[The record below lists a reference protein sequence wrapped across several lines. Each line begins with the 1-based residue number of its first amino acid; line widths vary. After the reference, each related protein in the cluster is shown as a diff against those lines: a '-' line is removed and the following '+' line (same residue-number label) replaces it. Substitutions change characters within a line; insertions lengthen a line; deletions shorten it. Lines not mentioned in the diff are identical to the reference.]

1 MSDNTS
7 NTSKALKGMS
17 SQTIVTIV
25 LGLVDIVSFGIMSR
39 LLTQE
44 DFGYYAAITAI
55 TTVFASFSETGLGSA
70 IIQRKNITD
79 KFVNNAYT
87 LSLIF
92 GITIAAILVAL
103 SKPLSVGLVDESLMI
118 PLMLMSITLLF
129 HNIISVNTSIMYR
142 RLEFVQVGMINLV
155 SLVITTIVAILLA
168 YMGLGYYAI
177 LTKAVLATII
187 TLVLSHIGAKTKFR
201 LQLDFETVKSIF
213 GFSGWLMISV
223 FFRNLAQQLDRL
235 LMSNM
240 LSVNSLGAYNRPK
253 EFIIQISSKINGIF
267 DTALFPVLSGI
278 QDDIEAV
285 KRAYLRSFYYMN
297 IFAIVLSLAFV
308 FNSELIIRV
317 FFGEKWMSILLT
329 MQILSCMLVFNVD
342 ARLAD
347 CYLRSLGWTKQQ
359 FYFRVIEV
367 VAQLIGILIG
377 GHYGINGIAVSVVL
391 VNILTIAA
399 KNYYITK
406 RLGIDT
412 FKVIKTILKSWKVSY
427 LTLPV
432 LIILQ
437 CLLPHH
443 LLGNVINAFIFCLLY
458 LFAFVVYPNMIG
470 SMYKNEVYPTIIS
483 KLKIKK

>member
-1 MSDNTS
+1 M
-7 NTSKALKGMS
+7 
-17 SQTIVTIV
+17 
-25 LGLVDIVSFGIMSR
+25 
-39 LLTQE
+39 
-44 DFGYYAAITAI
+44 
-55 TTVFASFSETGLGSA
+55 
-70 IIQRKNITD
+70 
-79 KFVNNAYT
+79 
-87 LSLIF
+87 
-92 GITIAAILVAL
+92 
-103 SKPLSVGLVDESLMI
+103 
-118 PLMLMSITLLF
+118 
-129 HNIISVNTSIMYR
+129 
-142 RLEFVQVGMINLV
+142 
-155 SLVITTIVAILLA
+155 
-168 YMGLGYYAI
+168 
-177 LTKAVLATII
+177 
-187 TLVLSHIGAKTKFR
+187 
-201 LQLDFETVKSIF
+201 
-213 GFSGWLMISV
+213 
-223 FFRNLAQQLDRL
+223 
-235 LMSNM
+235 
-240 LSVNSLGAYNRPK
+240 
-253 EFIIQISSKINGIF
+253 
-267 DTALFPVLSGI
+267 LSGI

-470 SMYKNEVYPTIIS
+470 SMYKNEVYPTITS

>member
-79 KFVNNAYT
+79 KFINNAYT

-103 SKPLSVGLVDESLMI
+103 SKPLSVGLVNESLII

-391 VNILTIAA
+391 VNILTIVA

>member
-79 KFVNNAYT
+79 KFINNAYT

-103 SKPLSVGLVDESLMI
+103 SKPLSVGLVDESLII

-235 LMSNM
+235 LMSNI

>member
-103 SKPLSVGLVDESLMI
+103 SKPLSVGLVDESLII

-317 FFGEKWMSILLT
+317 FFGAKWMSILLT

-342 ARLAD
+342 ARFAD

>member
-79 KFVNNAYT
+79 KFINNAYT

-103 SKPLSVGLVDESLMI
+103 SKPLSVGLVDESLII

-437 CLLPHH
+437 YLLPHH

>member
-103 SKPLSVGLVDESLMI
+103 SKPLSVGLVDESLII

-285 KRAYLRSFYYMN
+285 KRAYLRSFYYIN

>member
-103 SKPLSVGLVDESLMI
+103 SKPLSVGLVDESLII

-168 YMGLGYYAI
+168 YMGLGYTHESGFGNNYNI
-177 LTKAVLATII
+177 GII
-187 TLVLSHIGAKTKFR
+187 AYWRKNKIPITAG
-201 LQLDFETVKSIF
+201 
-213 GFSGWLMISV
+213 
-223 FFRNLAQQLDRL
+223 FRNC
-235 LMSNM
+235 
-240 LSVNSLGAYNRPK
+240 
-253 EFIIQISSKINGIF
+253 KIN
-267 DTALFPVLSGI
+267 
-278 QDDIEAV
+278 
-285 KRAYLRSFYYMN
+285 
-297 IFAIVLSLAFV
+297 
-308 FNSELIIRV
+308 
-317 FFGEKWMSILLT
+317 
-329 MQILSCMLVFNVD
+329 
-342 ARLAD
+342 
-347 CYLRSLGWTKQQ
+347 
-359 FYFRVIEV
+359 FR
-367 VAQLIGILIG
+367 
-377 GHYGINGIAVSVVL
+377 
-391 VNILTIAA
+391 
-399 KNYYITK
+399 
-406 RLGIDT
+406 
-412 FKVIKTILKSWKVSY
+412 F
-427 LTLPV
+427 
-432 LIILQ
+432 
-437 CLLPHH
+437 
-443 LLGNVINAFIFCLLY
+443 
-458 LFAFVVYPNMIG
+458 
-470 SMYKNEVYPTIIS
+470 
-483 KLKIKK
+483 

>member
-103 SKPLSVGLVDESLMI
+103 SKPLSVGLVDESLII

>member
-103 SKPLSVGLVDESLMI
+103 SKPLSVGLVDESLII

-142 RLEFVQVGMINLV
+142 RHEFVQVGMINLV

>member
-79 KFVNNAYT
+79 KFINNAYT

-103 SKPLSVGLVDESLMI
+103 SKPLSVGLVDESLII

>member
-55 TTVFASFSETGLGSA
+55 TTLFASFSETGLGSA

-103 SKPLSVGLVDESLMI
+103 SKPLSVGLVDESLII